1 MSYSARDEALTI
13 SRGYRPQ
20 TLSMAPAPKT
30 AGRSDTVERMSPIR
44 DANYTQT
51 DPIRCEACDGRG
63 MLTDADGNRLI
74 SPDNQV
80 SNCPACDGLGAAFPI
95 DPLLPTDFAPGSWQ
109 KQLVIQARYELGG
122 RLFVAGDRVN
132 MDGLTFPEVLSVDEE
147 EDDDDEDEGIGG
159 SCI

>member
-13 SRGYRPQ
+13 SRGYRPR
-20 TLSMAPAPKT
+20 TLSMAPPPKT

-63 MLTDADGNRLI
+63 MLTDAEGNRLI
-74 SPDNQV
+74 TPDNQV
-80 SNCPACDGLGAAFPI
+80 ENCPHCDGLGATFPF

-109 KQLVIQARYELGG
+109 KQLVLQARYEMGS
-122 RLFVAGDRVN
+122 RLFIAGDRVN
-132 MDGLTFPEVLSVDEE
+132 MDTLAFPDVLFA
-147 EDDDDEDEGIGG
+147 DDDEDDDEDIGG
-159 SCI
+159 CSSI